1 MTANQLLL
9 IFQARIHVI
18 VTTLMLVT
26 LGALIVAWSAPKK
39 FSATAK
45 LIVDVRSPDSVFGN
59 AGLPLS
65 SPAYMNTQSQLAV
78 SARVIKSAI
87 SELKLNEHPEM
98 KTLWERTGK
107 EQQSLEN
114 WLIDYIQDNTKVE
127 PGKES
132 NTLTLSVSTKW
143 PELSAEIAN
152 GISRAY
158 ISTAIA
164 MNVEPA
170 KDYAQL
176 FEQQR
181 LQARKALIEAQARL
195 SDFQRERG
203 IVVVSDEHIDVEN
216 ARLNELS
223 TALTQIQAERAG
235 QVGRAI
241 SAGEAGLLQD
251 PTSNVVLNTLRTQLQ
266 QKQTALAEAS
276 ARIGEN
282 HPEFQ
287 RLQAEM
293 KALQNSVAEETQ
305 RSNAT
310 LSAGARAALAREAS
324 IKKALED
331 QRKKILELTRN
342 RDSALALKRDL
353 DAAQRQFELLAARSS
368 MSEISSRQ
376 TNANAF
382 LVTEAREPTEP
393 NSPGLALVALS
404 GSLFGLMLGLS
415 LAVVIEL
422 LDQRIRS
429 RDDLVAID
437 LPMLAFVSTAR
448 QAYQRDMFGKL
459 ISAPR
464 VGSHNINRA

>member
-1 MTANQLLL
+1 MTLNQLFL
-9 IFQARIHVI
+9 IFQARLNAVLL
-18 VTTLMLVT
+18 TLALVT
-26 LGALIVAWSAPKK
+26 AGALLTAWGTSHKYT
-39 FSATAK
+39 ATAT
-45 LIVDVRSPDSVFGN
+45 LIVDVRAPDSVFGN

-78 SARVIKSAI
+78 SARVVQLAI
-87 SELKLNEHPEM
+87 ANLKLSDNQQLQA
-98 KTLWERTGK
+98 LWKRVDK
-107 EQQSLEN
+107 DKQSFDH
-114 WLIDYIQDNTKVE
+114 WLIDYIQENTSVA

-132 NTLTLSVSTKW
+132 NTLALSTSTKW
-143 PELSAEIAN
+143 PALSAMIAN
-152 GISRAY
+152 GMARAY
-158 ISTAIA
+158 IATALA

-181 LQARKALIEAQARL
+181 QEARAKLIDAQARL

-223 TALTQIQAERAG
+223 SALTQIQAERAG
-235 QVGRAI
+235 QVGRAA

-266 QKQTALAEAS
+266 QKQSMLAEAS

-287 RLQAEM
+287 RMRAEVA
-293 KALQNSVAEETQ
+293 ALQTSVEDETR
-305 RSNAT
+305 RSNAS
-310 LSAGARAALAREAS
+310 LGAGARAAMARETT
-324 IKKALED
+324 IKRALEE
-331 QRKKILELTRN
+331 QRQRVLELSRN
-342 RDSALALKRDL
+342 RDSALTLKRDL
-353 DAAQRQFELLAARSS
+353 DAAQRQFELLATRSN

-382 LVTEAREPTEP
+382 LVTEARDPIAP
-393 NSPGLALVALS
+393 SAPSLALIALS
-404 GSLFGLMLGLS
+404 GALFGLLLGLS
-415 LAVVIEL
+415 LAVVLEFF
-422 LDQRIRS
+422 DSRVRS
-429 RDDLVAID
+429 QDDLRAIN
-437 LPMLAFVSTAR
+437 LPVLAFISTAR

-459 ISAPR
+459 ISTPR
-464 VGSHNINRA
+464 VSGKNSN

>member
-1 MTANQLLL
+1 MTANQLFL
-9 IFQARIHVI
+9 IFQARLNV
-18 VTTLMLVT
+18 VLATLALVT
-26 LGALIVAWSAPKK
+26 AGAVLMAWSTPNKYTA
-39 FSATAK
+39 SAT

-65 SPAYMNTQSQLAV
+65 SPAYMNTQSQLAM
-78 SARVIKSAI
+78 SARVVQLAI
-87 SELKLNEHPEM
+87 TSLKLGENGI
-98 KTLWERTGK
+98 LQDVWERNGSEK
-107 EQQSLEN
+107 QSFER
-114 WLIDYIQDNTKVE
+114 WLIEYIQENTSVS

-132 NTLTLSVSTKW
+132 NTLTLSVSTEW
-143 PELSAEIAN
+143 PELSALIAN
-152 GISRAY
+152 GMARAY
-158 ISTAIA
+158 IATALA

-181 LQARKALIEAQARL
+181 LEARKELIEAQARL

-203 IVVVSDEHIDVEN
+203 IVVVSDEHIDIEN

-235 QVGRAI
+235 QVGRAA

-266 QKQTALAEAS
+266 QKQSTLAEAS

-282 HPEFQ
+282 HPEFK
-287 RLQAEM
+287 RLRAEVA
-293 KALQNSVAEETQ
+293 ALQTSVEEEIR

-310 LSAGARAALAREAS
+310 LGAGAKAAMAREAS
-324 IKKALED
+324 IKKALEE
-331 QRKKILELTRN
+331 QRQRVLELTRN

-353 DAAQRQFELLAARSS
+353 DAAQRQFELLATRSS

-393 NSPGLALVALS
+393 SAPGLALITLS
-404 GSLFGLMLGLS
+404 GALFGLLLGSS
-415 LAVVIEL
+415 LAVVMEL
-422 LDQRIRS
+422 FDQRVRS
-429 RDDLVAID
+429 QDDLNAID
-437 LPMLAFVSTAR
+437 LPALAFISTAR

-459 ISAPR
+459 ISTPR
-464 VGSHNINRA
+464 VSGTNPN